1 MKKTYS
7 DFMLNEAETST
18 VIAPSVTKKED
29 TSNNTTSTNTIKP
42 DESGEEKTDE
52 QSPDET
58 KKNDDTPDTVSSSF
72 DNIKGEEI
80 IKEIHDFWTNKI
92 ITENELNFSGNTL
105 KILYVKQKNSKYT
118 KYKER
123 INEVI
128 NDKTA
133 DCQKRLDD
141 SEVGDL
147 FFYNEYPV
155 KLEKK
160 GLGGKPSIISFF
172 ERKNDENYNSKI
184 KEIINSK
191 DYVDSSKLKAFEK
204 GLRLDEFEL
213 LTDIDENQTYLYD
226 EQPVEFT
233 FENHAIKTMVNAD
246 TNQSISLV
254 DKNNDPIFD
263 ITKLKIYNESNKSNN
278 TTTTTTTDSQKLTLV
293 KNPGTGTSGASTV
306 ATGTSGTSTVEPGT
320 SGTSTV
326 APGTSGVSKGT
337 SGTSTVEAGTSGVS
351 KGTSGTSTV
360 TNSDNPHVMSSKEF
374 KNSETLRRAKNKHQ
388 N

>member
-18 VIAPSVTKKED
+18 VIAPSVTKKDD

-42 DESGEEKTDE
+42 GESGEEKTDE

-58 KKNDDTPDTVSSSF
+58 KKNDDTPDNVSSSF

-160 GLGGKPSIISFF
+160 GIGGKPSIISFF

-184 KEIINSK
+184 KEIINSNE
-191 DYVDSSKLKAFEK
+191 YADSSKLKEFEK

-213 LTDIDENQTYLYD
+213 MSDIDENHTYLYD
-226 EQPVEFT
+226 GQPVEFT

-263 ITKLKIYNESNKSNN
+263 ITKLKIYNESNKSND

-306 ATGTSGTSTVEPGT
+306 SSGTSGA
-320 SGTSTV
+320 STV
-326 APGTSGVSKGT
+326 APGTSGVSK
-337 SGTSTVEAGTSGVS
+337 V
-351 KGTSGTSTV
+351 TSGTSTV
-360 TNSDNPHVMSSKEF
+360 TNSDTPHVMSSKEF